1 MKDKVKMVLTALS
14 ITLAGFTN
22 AQNTRPISLNE
33 AIDLSIKNS
42 KQLKINKA
50 KVEQASAVVT
60 QAIQRRLP
68 DASVTGAYIYLSNPV
83 VNLKSKSNSGTG
95 GSSGGGSGMPKINQA
110 AYGILNASLPLFA
123 GGRIRY
129 GIESSK
135 YLAQAEELDAEN
147 NKEDVIE
154 NTIEAYINLYKAGAA
169 VQLYDTNLVQARLR
183 VKDLANLE
191 KNGLLPRNDLLKAQ
205 LQESNV
211 ELALLDARNNL
222 ELANVN
228 MDLMLGLPENTSLVP
243 DTSVI
248 NGKFAVGTLDD
259 YVQSAIKNRKDIE
272 ALGLRKQAADVGV
285 KAIKGEMFPSVALTG
300 GYIAADV
307 PGFLSIA
314 NAANVGVGVKY
325 DIGSLWKNKAKV
337 QEAEAKSKQL
347 VATQE
352 LVNDNVRLQVNKAYL
367 NWISSQKKIEVYA
380 KAIEQSDENFRIV
393 GNKYT
398 NGLATVTDV
407 LEADV
412 AQLQSH
418 LSYSLAKADAVLAY
432 NQLLQAAGQL
442 SQQQQTK

>member
-1 MKDKVKMVLTALS
+1 MKDRIKVIATALT
-14 ITLAGFTN
+14 ITLASVAN
-22 AQNTRPISLNE
+22 AQNKRPISLNE
-33 AIDLSIKNS
+33 AIDLSVKNS

-50 KVEQASAVVT
+50 KVEQASAAVT

-68 DASVTGAYIYLSNPV
+68 DASVSGAYLYLSNPIV
-83 VNLKSKSNSGTG
+83 SLKTKTNTGAG
-95 GSSGGGSGMPKINQA
+95 GSSGASTTPKVNQA
-110 AYGILNASLPLFA
+110 AYGILNASMPLFA

-147 NKEDVIE
+147 NKEEVIE

-169 VQLYDTNLVQARLR
+169 VQLYDTNLVQARQR
-183 VKDLANLE
+183 VKELANLE
-191 KNGLLPRNDLLKAQ
+191 KNGVLARNDLLKAQ

-211 ELALLDARNNL
+211 ELALLDARNNW

-228 MDLMLGLPENTSLVP
+228 MNLMLGLLENTALVP
-243 DTSVI
+243 DTTVI
-248 NGKFAVGTLDD
+248 NQNFTVSTLDD
-259 YVQSAIKNRKDIE
+259 YVQSAIKNRKDVE
-272 ALGLRKQAADVGV
+272 ALGLRKEAADVGV
-285 KAIKGEMFPSVALTG
+285 KATKGELLPSIAVTG
-300 GYIAADV
+300 GYVAADV
-307 PGFLSIA
+307 PGVLTIA
-314 NAANVGVGVKY
+314 NAANIGLGVKY

-337 QEAEAKSKQL
+337 QEAEARSKQL

-367 NWISSQKKIEVYA
+367 NWLSSQKKIEVHA
-380 KAIEQSDENFRIV
+380 KAIEQSDENFKIV
-393 GNKYT
+393 RNKYV

-418 LSYSLAKADAVLAY
+418 LNYSLAKADAVLAY
-432 NQLLQAAGQL
+432 DQLLEAAGLL
-442 SQQQQTK
+442 SQQTK

>member
-1 MKDKVKMVLTALS
+1 MKDRLKIALAVFT
-14 ITLAGFTN
+14 ITLASLAN
-22 AQNTRPISLNE
+22 AQDKRTLNLNE

-50 KVEQASAVVT
+50 KVEQASAAVT

-68 DASVTGAYIYLSNPV
+68 DASVSGAYIYLSNPIV
-83 VNLKSKSNSGTG
+83 SLKTKSNTGSG
-95 GSSGGGSGMPKINQA
+95 GSSGGSAVPKVNQA
-110 AYGILNASLPLFA
+110 AYGILNASMPLFA

-147 NKEDVIE
+147 NKEEVIE
-154 NTIEAYINLYKAGAA
+154 NTIESYINLYKAAQA
-169 VQLYDTNLVQARLR
+169 VQLYDSNLVQARQR
-183 VKDLANLE
+183 VKDFTSLE
-191 KNGLLPRNDLLKAQ
+191 KNGLLARNDLLKAQ

-211 ELALLDARNNL
+211 ELALLDARNNW
-222 ELANVN
+222 ELASVN
-228 MDLMLGLPENTSLVP
+228 MNLMLGLPENTVLVP
-243 DTSVI
+243 AASII
-248 NGKFAVGTLDD
+248 NQNLTVNTLDT
-259 YVQSAIKNRKDIE
+259 YVQSAIKNRKDVE

-285 KAIKGEMFPSVALTG
+285 KVTKAELLPSVALTG

-307 PGFLSIA
+307 PGVLSIA
-314 NAANVGVGVKY
+314 NAANIGVGIKY

-337 QEAEAKSKQL
+337 QEAEARSKEL

-367 NWISSQKKIEVYA
+367 NWLSSQKKIDVYA
-380 KAIEQSDENFRIV
+380 KAIEQSDENYKIV
-393 GNKYT
+393 KNKYV

-412 AQLQSH
+412 AQLQAH
-418 LSYSLAKADAVLAY
+418 LSYSLAKADAVVVY
-432 NQLLQAAGQL
+432 NQLLQSAGIL
-442 SQQQQTK
+442 SQQQSK

>member
-1 MKDKVKMVLTALS
+1 MKDRIKVIATALT
-14 ITLAGFTN
+14 ITLASVAN
-22 AQNTRPISLNE
+22 AQNKRPISLNE
-33 AIDLSIKNS
+33 AIDLSVKNS

-50 KVEQASAVVT
+50 KVEQASAAVT

-68 DASVTGAYIYLSNPV
+68 DASVSGAYLYLSNPIV
-83 VNLKSKSNSGTG
+83 SLKTKTNTGAG
-95 GSSGGGSGMPKINQA
+95 GSSGASTTPKVNQA
-110 AYGILNASLPLFA
+110 AYGILNASMPLFA

-147 NKEDVIE
+147 NKEEVIE

-169 VQLYDTNLVQARLR
+169 VQLFDTNLVQAKQR
-183 VKDLANLE
+183 VKELANLE
-191 KNGLLPRNDLLKAQ
+191 KNGVLARNDLLKAQ

-211 ELALLDARNNL
+211 ELALLDARNNW

-228 MDLMLGLPENTSLVP
+228 MNLMLGLPENTALVP
-243 DTSVI
+243 DTTVI
-248 NGKFAVGTLDD
+248 NQNFTVSTLDD
-259 YVQSAIKNRKDIE
+259 YVQSAIKNRKDVE
-272 ALGLRKQAADVGV
+272 ALGLRKEAADVGV
-285 KAIKGEMFPSVALTG
+285 KATKGELLPSIAVTG
-300 GYIAADV
+300 GYVAADV
-307 PGFLSIA
+307 PGVLTIA
-314 NAANVGVGVKY
+314 NAANIGLGVKY

-337 QEAEAKSKQL
+337 QEAEARSKEL

-367 NWISSQKKIEVYA
+367 NWLSSQKKIEVHA
-380 KAIEQSDENFRIV
+380 KAIEQSDENFKIV
-393 GNKYT
+393 RNKYV

-418 LSYSLAKADAVLAY
+418 LNYSLAKADAVLAY
-432 NQLLQAAGQL
+432 DQLLQAAGLL
-442 SQQQQTK
+442 SQQTK

>member
-1 MKDKVKMVLTALS
+1 MKDRLRLIVTALT
-14 ITLAGFTN
+14 ITLVSLAN
-22 AQNTRPISLNE
+22 AQDKRSISLNE
-33 AIDLSIKNS
+33 AIDLSVKNS
-42 KQLKINKA
+42 KQLKIEKA
-50 KVEQASAVVT
+50 KVEQASAAVT

-68 DASVTGAYIYLSNPV
+68 DASVTGAYIYLSNPLV
-83 VNLKSKSNSGTG
+83 SLKTKTNTGAG
-95 GSSGGGSGMPKINQA
+95 GSSSGSATPKVNQA
-110 AYGILNASLPLFA
+110 AYGILNASMPLFA

-147 NKEDVIE
+147 NKEEIIE

-169 VQLYDTNLVQARLR
+169 VQLYDTNLVQARQR
-183 VKDLANLE
+183 VKELANLE
-191 KNGLLPRNDLLKAQ
+191 KNGVLARNDLLKAQ

-211 ELALLDARNNL
+211 ELASLDARNNL

-228 MDLMLGLPENTSLVP
+228 MNLMLGLPNNTVLVP
-243 DTSVI
+243 DTTVI
-248 NGKFAVGTLDD
+248 NQTFTVNTLDD

-285 KAIKGEMFPSVALTG
+285 KATKGELFPSIAVTG
-300 GYIAADV
+300 GYVAADV
-307 PGFLSIA
+307 PGVLTIA
-314 NAANVGVGVKY
+314 NAANIGLGVKY

-337 QEAEAKSKQL
+337 QEAEARSKQL

-352 LVNDNVRLQVNKAYL
+352 MFNDNVRLQVNKAYL
-367 NWISSQKKIEVYA
+367 NWLSSQKKIEVHA
-380 KAIEQSDENFRIV
+380 KAIEQSDENFKIV
-393 GNKYT
+393 RNKYV

-418 LSYSLAKADAVLAY
+418 LNYSLAKADAVLAY
-432 NQLLQAAGQL
+432 DQLLQAAGLL
-442 SQQQQTK
+442 SQETK

>member
-1 MKDKVKMVLTALS
+1 MKDRIKVIATALT
-14 ITLAGFTN
+14 ITLASVAN
-22 AQNTRPISLNE
+22 AQNKRPISLNE
-33 AIDLSIKNS
+33 AIDLSVKNS

-50 KVEQASAVVT
+50 KVEQASAAVT

-68 DASVTGAYIYLSNPV
+68 DASVSGAYLYLSNPIV
-83 VNLKSKSNSGTG
+83 SLKTKTNTGAG
-95 GSSGGGSGMPKINQA
+95 GSSGASTTPKVNQA
-110 AYGILNASLPLFA
+110 AYGILNASMPLFA

-147 NKEDVIE
+147 NKEEVIE

-169 VQLYDTNLVQARLR
+169 VQLYDTNLVQAKQR
-183 VKDLANLE
+183 VKELANLE
-191 KNGLLPRNDLLKAQ
+191 KNGVLARNDLLKAQ

-211 ELALLDARNNL
+211 ELALLDARNNW

-228 MDLMLGLPENTSLVP
+228 MNLMLGLPENTALVP
-243 DTSVI
+243 DTTVI
-248 NGKFAVGTLDD
+248 NQNFTVSTLDD
-259 YVQSAIKNRKDIE
+259 YVQSAIKNRKDVE
-272 ALGLRKQAADVGV
+272 ALGLRKEAADVGV
-285 KAIKGEMFPSVALTG
+285 KATKGELLPSIAVTG
-300 GYIAADV
+300 GYVAADV
-307 PGFLSIA
+307 PGVLTIA
-314 NAANVGVGVKY
+314 NAANIGLGVKY

-337 QEAEAKSKQL
+337 QEAEARSKEL

-367 NWISSQKKIEVYA
+367 NWLSSQKKIEVHA
-380 KAIEQSDENFRIV
+380 KAIEQSDENFKIV
-393 GNKYT
+393 RNKYV

-418 LSYSLAKADAVLAY
+418 LNYSLAKADAVLAY
-432 NQLLQAAGQL
+432 DQLLQAAGLL
-442 SQQQQTK
+442 SQQTK

>member
-1 MKDKVKMVLTALS
+1 MKDKVKIVLTALS
-14 ITLAGFTN
+14 ITLAGIAN

-50 KVEQASAVVT
+50 KVEQASAAVT

-83 VNLKSKSNSGTG
+83 VTLKSKSSSGS
-95 GSSGGGSGMPKINQA
+95 GSGSGGGSGMPKVNQA

-147 NKEDVIE
+147 NKEEVIE
-154 NTIEAYINLYKAGAA
+154 NVIEAYVNLYKAGAA

-191 KNGLLPRNDLLKAQ
+191 KNGLLARNDLLKAQ

-211 ELALLDARNNL
+211 ELALLDAQNNL

-228 MDLMLGLPENTSLVP
+228 MSLMLGLPENTALVP

-248 NGKFAVGTLDD
+248 NQRITVGALDD
-259 YVQSAIKNRKDIE
+259 YVQSALKNRKDIE

-285 KAIKGEMFPSVALTG
+285 KATKGELFPSVALTG

-337 QEAEAKSKQL
+337 QEAEARSKEL

-352 LVNDNVRLQVNKAYL
+352 LVNDNVRLQVNRAY
-367 NWISSQKKIEVYA
+367 
-380 KAIEQSDENFRIV
+380 
-393 GNKYT
+393 
-398 NGLATVTDV
+398 
-407 LEADV
+407 
-412 AQLQSH
+412 
-418 LSYSLAKADAVLAY
+418 
-432 NQLLQAAGQL
+432 
-442 SQQQQTK
+442 

>member
-1 MKDKVKMVLTALS
+1 
-14 ITLAGFTN
+14 
-22 AQNTRPISLNE
+22 
-33 AIDLSIKNS
+33 
-42 KQLKINKA
+42 
-50 KVEQASAVVT
+50 
-60 QAIQRRLP
+60 
-68 DASVTGAYIYLSNPV
+68 
-83 VNLKSKSNSGTG
+83 
-95 GSSGGGSGMPKINQA
+95 
-110 AYGILNASLPLFA
+110 
-123 GGRIRY
+123 
-129 GIESSK
+129 
-135 YLAQAEELDAEN
+135 
-147 NKEDVIE
+147 
-154 NTIEAYINLYKAGAA
+154 
-169 VQLYDTNLVQARLR
+169 
-183 VKDLANLE
+183 
-191 KNGLLPRNDLLKAQ
+191 
-205 LQESNV
+205 
-211 ELALLDARNNL
+211 
-222 ELANVN
+222 
-228 MDLMLGLPENTSLVP
+228 LPENTSLVP

>member
-1 MKDKVKMVLTALS
+1 MKDRLRLIVTALT
-14 ITLAGFTN
+14 ITLVSLAN
-22 AQNTRPISLNE
+22 AQDKRSISLNE
-33 AIDLSIKNS
+33 AIDLSVKNS
-42 KQLKINKA
+42 KQLKIDKA
-50 KVEQASAVVT
+50 KVEQASAAVT

-68 DASVTGAYIYLSNPV
+68 DASVTGAYIYLSNPLV
-83 VNLKSKSNSGTG
+83 SLKTKTNTGAG
-95 GSSGGGSGMPKINQA
+95 GSSSGSATPKVNQA
-110 AYGILNASLPLFA
+110 AYGILNASMPLFA

-147 NKEDVIE
+147 NKEEIIE

-169 VQLYDTNLVQARLR
+169 VQLYDTNLVQARQR
-183 VKDLANLE
+183 VKELANLE
-191 KNGLLPRNDLLKAQ
+191 KNGVLARNDLLKAQ

-211 ELALLDARNNL
+211 ELASLDARNNW

-228 MDLMLGLPENTSLVP
+228 MNLMLGLPNNTVLVP
-243 DTSVI
+243 DTTVI
-248 NGKFAVGTLDD
+248 NQTFTVHTLDD

-285 KAIKGEMFPSVALTG
+285 KATKGELFPSIAVTG
-300 GYIAADV
+300 GYVAADV
-307 PGFLSIA
+307 PGVLTIA
-314 NAANVGVGVKY
+314 NAANIGLGVKY

-337 QEAEAKSKQL
+337 QEAEARSKQL

-352 LVNDNVRLQVNKAYL
+352 MFNDNVRLQVNKAYL
-367 NWISSQKKIEVYA
+367 NWLSSQKKIEVHA
-380 KAIEQSDENFRIV
+380 KAIEQSDENFKIV
-393 GNKYT
+393 RNKYV

-418 LSYSLAKADAVLAY
+418 LNYSLAKADAVLAY
-432 NQLLQAAGQL
+432 DQLLQAAGLL
-442 SQQQQTK
+442 SQQTK